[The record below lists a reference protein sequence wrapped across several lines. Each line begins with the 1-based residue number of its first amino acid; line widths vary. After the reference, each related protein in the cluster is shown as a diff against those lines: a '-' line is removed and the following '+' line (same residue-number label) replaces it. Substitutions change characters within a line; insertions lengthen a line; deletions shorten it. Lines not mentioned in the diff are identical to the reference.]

1 MSTLEQA
8 EHLMREGA
16 FQSAKTIL
24 SEIISE
30 DPNDLRAICDI
41 GIAYTETGENLKAIK
56 ALKYYIKKDKT
67 NPYVW
72 EALGCAQFR
81 TGELDQA
88 RNSLSKSIEIMPDNP
103 SSLRNLGILNDLEGR
118 HEEGLTLLQQ
128 SMRLCPQDYRTLY
141 ALNYAFRDA
150 GKHEEREKI
159 LDRLIEM
166 DIPEGVQ
173 KEIELAKI
181 KISLN
186 WE

>member
-67 NPYVW
+67 NPYAW
-72 EALGCAQFR
+72 KALGCAQFR
-81 TGELDQA
+81 TGELAQA
-88 RNSLSKSIEIMPDNP
+88 RSSLSKSIEIMPENLPHSGTWGFFAIWKANTKRDCCYFNNP
-103 SSLRNLGILNDLEGR
+103 CASVRM
-118 HEEGLTLLQQ
+118 TTA
-128 SMRLCPQDYRTLY
+128 LCMP
-141 ALNYAFRDA
+141 
-150 GKHEEREKI
+150 
-159 LDRLIEM
+159 
-166 DIPEGVQ
+166 
-173 KEIELAKI
+173 
-181 KISLN
+181 
-186 WE
+186 